1 MFEVQL
7 MRQGGRRLSPEER
20 AKQVTH
26 RGEFLL
32 DVAHGARRL
41 RIRDVWSHTVAPI
54 ELFDPVL
61 ISASNGRMLWRGFE
75 RVDDCGVVQEW
86 IAVSYR

>member
-1 MFEVQL
+1 MFEVKL
-7 MRQGGRRLSPEER
+7 MRQAGRRLTPEER
-20 AKQVTH
+20 GLQHTH

-41 RIRDVWSHTVAPI
+41 RIRDVWSHSVAPI

-75 RVDDCGVVQEW
+75 RVDGCGMVQEW
-86 IAVSYR
+86 IVVSYR